1 MFCSDNKKLT
11 STHYYYYLTLSQQC
25 LIISIV
31 FLFRKQKIMA
41 LSLKKLLKP
50 TFKRLSF
57 ISRRTVSVLVQAPSF
72 KLAKRISFFLGKR
85 LPKKSILERVILC
98 ACVVYPP
105 ETTSSEK
112 TFSSFLYDNRGKI
125 LAYALGAVGVSL
137 AIYVLAV
144 KVQRANFL
152 KQVFLMDPFLHASG
166 FLVPGTGSRPI
177 KLFESDL
184 REYAFFIHHNVKK
197 WTPEFW
203 AAANIV
209 FSSYNTTNRYS
220 YPVSQKEMDT
230 ILLFLANMKK
240 WK

>member
-1 MFCSDNKKLT
+1 
-11 STHYYYYLTLSQQC
+11 
-25 LIISIV
+25 
-31 FLFRKQKIMA
+31 MA

-57 ISRRTVSVLVQAPSF
+57 ISGKTVCLVAQAPSF

-85 LPKKSILERVILC
+85 LPKKSILEGVILC

-112 TFSSFLYDNRGKI
+112 TFSAFLYDNRGKI

-137 AIYVLAV
+137 AIYVLSV

-152 KQVFLMDPFLHASG
+152 MSVIQMDPFYHAAT
-166 FLVPGTGSRPI
+166 FRNLETGRRIDFSA
-177 KLFESDL
+177 SDL
-184 REYAFFIHHNVKK
+184 VEYAFYVHDKMKK
-197 WTPEFW
+197 WTPEFLG
-203 AAANIV
+203 AANIML
-209 FSSYNTTNRYS
+209 STYNATMNHRS

-230 ILLFLANMKK
+230 LLLFLANMKK